1 MKSGQPSACTRR
13 SKTSS
18 TFFCARYSASK
29 KRLSFLA
36 RYNCTTLEIMTDHAT
51 MEKTRRQK
59 MMALPSGVACLH
71 TQSNSPSFG
80 VTPTAAKNTGT
91 FIPTR
96 SEYDSANLV
105 VRNRSAQAE
114 LDQKTTNQT

>member
-59 MMALPSGVACLH
+59 MMALPSGVHRL
-71 TQSNSPSFG
+71 QIKSNSASFG
-80 VTPTAAKNTGT
+80 LTPTAARKTGT

-96 SEYDSANLV
+96 SDYDSAHLV

-114 LDQKTTNQT
+114 LVQKTLNRI